1 MKSVLGDAKRSKRTH
16 ILFVLTL
23 VVIGLLVIG
32 LADPHVPIGQK
43 KEGMNV
49 ILVIDD
55 SGSMQ
60 ATDYQPSRIEA
71 AKSDAEMVVG
81 NLNPE
86 DSAGVIIFQSGA
98 TTAAYLSQNK
108 AWVQGKIA
116 NISPSSGSTA
126 IGDGLALAVDM
137 AQSDPAKKS
146 VIILLSDGVN
156 NAGMITPEE
165 ATALANSAGIPI
177 DTIALGTATPTILD
191 YDWTGAADY
200 AELNETALKDIAD
213 QTGGT
218 YYKSIDTQTLKE
230 AYTGLIPNTVPVL
243 EETSIKDWFIFGAL
257 VLLCLEL
264 WLRYGKGRII
274 P

>member
-1 MKSVLGDAKRSKRTH
+1 MGSWYPVLIGVYYYIIRKKKQEAIAFSRVAFVKSVLGDAKRSKRTH

-23 VVIGLLVIG
+23 VAMGLLVIG

-55 SGSMQ
+55 SGRTQ
-60 ATDYQPSRIEA
+60 ATHYQPSRIEA

-86 DSAGVIIFQSGA
+86 DSAGVIIFQSVRHR
-98 TTAAYLSQNK
+98 AYLSQNK

-137 AQSDPAKKS
+137 AQSDPERKVS
-146 VIILLSDGVN
+146 SSFFQ
-156 NAGMITPEE
+156 M
-165 ATALANSAGIPI
+165 AL
-177 DTIALGTATPTILD
+177 TM
-191 YDWTGAADY
+191 
-200 AELNETALKDIAD
+200 
-213 QTGGT
+213 Q
-218 YYKSIDTQTLKE
+218 
-230 AYTGLIPNTVPVL
+230 V
-243 EETSIKDWFIFGAL
+243 
-257 VLLCLEL
+257 
-264 WLRYGKGRII
+264 
-274 P
+274 